1 MQSRIKKQNR
11 VLNQEKSEV
20 SEMGPV
26 KIDRKFM
33 LFLEELIE
41 LLMKKE
47 EQFEE
52 IKIQQTTKVRLK
64 KINKS
69 LLREDRVK
77 MHEVIENF
85 EDKYDVKE

>member
-1 MQSRIKKQNR
+1 
-11 VLNQEKSEV
+11 
-20 SEMGPV
+20 MGPV
-26 KIDRKFM
+26 RVDRKFM
-33 LFLEELIE
+33 VVLEELIE

-52 IKIQQTTKVRLK
+52 IKIEQTTKIRLK

-77 MHEVIENF
+77 MHEMIEKY
-85 EDKYDVKE
+85 EQKYDVKI